1 MKDWLSSLAK
11 TLLAQKLPLAVSSL
25 SPLLAGVLLYLRSE
39 IAPHVADPTGWLT
52 LKAIAVSAALLPLP
66 MAAYFWFR
74 PKFIHRPDRG
84 GVYENLKTGAFFCAS
99 CLIKDKRE
107 SPLVTQPHGWRCMVR
122 GCDAFFNN
130 PEFKAKPKLPN
141 GVSRRRI

>member
-1 MKDWLSSLAK
+1 M
-11 TLLAQKLPLAVSSL
+11 
-25 SPLLAGVLLYLRSE
+25 
-39 IAPHVADPTGWLT
+39 
-52 LKAIAVSAALLPLP
+52 SAALLPL
-66 MAAYFWFR
+66 AIDAYFWFR

-84 GVYENLKTGAFFCAS
+84 GVYENTKTGTYFCTS

-130 PEFKAKPKLPN
+130 PEFKAKPHLPN